1 MLVASGYMVHGT
13 VPCEMSLVADNL
25 QNKSQSGNSS
35 KNFNHGLHIEEH
47 ALYINHVM
55 TPSHVDKNDQ
65 EADGKIKAKGK
76 KLVLENPTV
85 TLIKRSK

>member
-1 MLVASGYMVHGT
+1 
-13 VPCEMSLVADNL
+13 
-25 QNKSQSGNSS
+25 
-35 KNFNHGLHIEEH
+35 
-47 ALYINHVM
+47 M